1 MKEKI
6 IMWGAIIGLGILL
19 FLIPTKG
26 NALTK
31 DEIKEYV
38 NNQPFDFVQIKQ
50 DKEARSIEDI
60 MKDTAQEMIQ
70 SEEESI

>member
-6 IMWGAIIGLGILL
+6 IMWGAIIGLAILL

-31 DEIKEYV
+31 DEIKEHQTHIDV
-38 NNQPFDFVQIKQ
+38 NRVLRP
-50 DKEARSIEDI
+50 
-60 MKDTAQEMIQ
+60 
-70 SEEESI
+70 